1 MEEKEFDFKL
11 TEKEMS
17 TVLTG
22 LGNLPYVQ
30 STGLINKLSKRYADQ
45 KNTVEAEKQRK
56 EEGM

>member
-11 TEKEMS
+11 TQKEMG

-30 STGLINKLSKRYADQ
+30 STGLINKISKAFAGQ
-45 KNTVEAEKQRK
+45 HKEKEDAAK
-56 EEGM
+56 